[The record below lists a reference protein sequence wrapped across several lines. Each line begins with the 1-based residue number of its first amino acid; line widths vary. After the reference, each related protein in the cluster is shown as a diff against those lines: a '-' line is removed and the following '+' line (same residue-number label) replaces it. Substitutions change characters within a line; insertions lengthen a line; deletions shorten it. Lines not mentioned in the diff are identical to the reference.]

1 MGISRVL
8 LLQVKVA
15 VCADSNLEYLISL
28 GEILTVKLQGKSQWK
43 NPVHV
48 AKIAFQNGFKFSKA
62 HKQPITGSGLSK
74 VSLMKLAILARLLVH
89 AMGCLKG
96 CAPPPNILMCL
107 SPNFHSLRMWL
118 YL

>member
-1 MGISRVL
+1 MGISHVL

-62 HKQPITGSGLSK
+62 HIQPITGSGYIQSFINE
-74 VSLMKLAILARLLVH
+74 VSHFSASVSACYGLFEGL
-89 AMGCLKG
+89 C
-96 CAPPPNILMCL
+96 PPPQYTHVFK
-107 SPNFHSLRMWL
+107 S
-118 YL
+118 